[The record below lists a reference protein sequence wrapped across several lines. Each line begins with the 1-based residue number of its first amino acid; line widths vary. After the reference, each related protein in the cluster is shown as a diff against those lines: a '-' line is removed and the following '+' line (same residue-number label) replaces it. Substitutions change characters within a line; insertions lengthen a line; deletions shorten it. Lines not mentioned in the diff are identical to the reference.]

1 MFPKALQNGI
11 ISLVPNANIRTALIA
26 AILSAA
32 MGGSASAPEPL
43 KPLTAYHDGA
53 EILFVAE
60 PGETRRLESFGPW
73 TLGQPLREEKPLDK
87 RLNLYVVIPGRQ
99 YRSPVH
105 PEYDHSLLVNIL
117 TEDKPRE
124 WDIYW
129 CFVLDVSVPA
139 DIRSEHDLL
148 VAAQESFRPRD
159 LFDVEDIPGHEVM
172 AEKLN
177 VKSLSD
183 LKPYRHKDRSLP
195 RVLIVP
201 ARIALRGTAAS
212 PEVKPAQ

>member
-1 MFPKALQNGI
+1 
-11 ISLVPNANIRTALIA
+11 VPNVNIRTALIA

-32 MGGSASAPEPL
+32 MGRSAPIPEPL
-43 KPLTAYHDGA
+43 KPLAAFHDGA
-53 EILFVAE
+53 EIVFAPE
-60 PGETRRLESFGPW
+60 SGETTRLATFGPW

-87 RLNLYVVIPGRQ
+87 RLNLYILIPGRQ
-99 YRSPVH
+99 YRSPTR
-105 PEYDHSLLVNIL
+105 PEYDHTLLVNTL
-117 TEDKPRE
+117 TEDRARE

-129 CFVLDVSVPA
+129 CFVLDSSVAP

-177 VKSLSD
+177 VKDLSD
-183 LKPYRHKDRSLP
+183 LRKYRHKDRTLP

-201 ARIALRGTAAS
+201 ARVALRATAAN
-212 PEVKPAQ
+212 PAEKPAQ

>member
-1 MFPKALQNGI
+1 VL
-11 ISLVPNANIRTALIA
+11 NANIRTAVVA
-26 AILSAA
+26 AILSAVV
-32 MGGSASAPEPL
+32 GGNASAPEL
-43 KPLTAYHDGA
+43 KSLSAYHDGA
-53 EILFVAE
+53 EILFA
-60 PGETRRLESFGPW
+60 LESAGSVPPTTFGPW

-87 RLNLYVVIPGRQ
+87 RLNLYILIPGRQ
-99 YRSPVH
+99 YRSPAH
-105 PEYDHSLLVNIL
+105 PEYDHTLLVNTL

-177 VKSLSD
+177 VKDLSD
-183 LKPYRHKDRSLP
+183 LRKYRHKDRSLP

-201 ARIALRGTAAS
+201 ARVALRATAA
-212 PEVKPAQ
+212 PAEAKPTQ

>member
-1 MFPKALQNGI
+1 M
-11 ISLVPNANIRTALIA
+11 PNANIRTALIA
-26 AILSAA
+26 AVLLAA
-32 MGGSASAPEPL
+32 VGRNASAPEPL

-53 EILFVAE
+53 EILFAPE
-60 PGETRRLESFGPW
+60 PGQTKRLASFGPW
-73 TLGQPLREEKPLDK
+73 ALGQPLLEEKPLDK
-87 RLNLYVVIPGRQ
+87 RLNLYVMIPGRQ

-105 PEYDHSLLVNIL
+105 PEYDHTLLVNTL

-159 LFDVEDIPGHEVM
+159 LFDVEDIPGHEVL

-177 VKSLSD
+177 VKILSD